1 MTTLLTL
8 ASCLAAVALLG
19 IVALYL
25 VLIGRE
31 LDEIGGSPSSYL
43 AKIRFGLRAIE
54 TETGHLAPEVTKLNA
69 GLGSLDSGL
78 RAVETELGR
87 IVSNLKGLKGGKS

>member
-1 MTTLLTL
+1 MITLLTL

-25 VLIGRE
+25 VLIHRE
-31 LDEIGGSPSSYL
+31 LEAIGGSPTSYL

-54 TETGHLAPEVTKLNA
+54 KETSHLAPEVGKLNS

-78 RAVETELGR
+78 RAVEAELGR
-87 IVSNLKGLKGGKS
+87 VVSNLTGGKS

>member
-19 IVALYL
+19 VVALYL
-25 VLIGRE
+25 ILIGRE
-31 LDEIGGSPSSYL
+31 LDAIGGSPTSYL

-54 TETGHLAPEVTKLNA
+54 TETGHLAPEVGKLNS

-78 RAVETELGR
+78 RAVEAELGR
-87 IVSNLKGLKGGKS
+87 IVANLTGGKK